1 MGYFFSPILLFNL
14 QLLLKEVL
22 NMNRIESAV
31 AHCQEIS
38 KLSDEELQNEYD
50 FYIAEKILN
59 SMLEAGLIS
68 DDELNKLRTENKR
81 IFSPLLAEI
90 T

>member
-1 MGYFFSPILLFNL
+1 
-14 QLLLKEVL
+14 
-22 NMNRIESAV
+22 MNRIESAV
-31 AHCQEIS
+31 AHCKAIG
-38 KLSDEELQNEYD
+38 KLSAAELQNEYD

-68 DDELNKLRTENKR
+68 DDELNKLRAENKH

>member
-1 MGYFFSPILLFNL
+1 
-14 QLLLKEVL
+14 
-22 NMNRIESAV
+22 MNRIENAV
-31 AHCQEIS
+31 AHCKAVG
-38 KLSDEELQNEYD
+38 KLSDEELQKEYD

-59 SMLEAGLIS
+59 SMLEAGFIS
-68 DDELNKLRTENKR
+68 DDELNKLRAENKS

>member
-1 MGYFFSPILLFNL
+1 
-14 QLLLKEVL
+14 
-22 NMNRIESAV
+22 MNRIENAV
-31 AHCQEIS
+31 AHCKAIS
-38 KLSDEELQNEYD
+38 KLSNEELQNEYD

-59 SMLEAGLIS
+59 SMLKAGLIS
-68 DDELNKLRTENKR
+68 DDELNKLRAENKR

>member
-1 MGYFFSPILLFNL
+1 
-14 QLLLKEVL
+14 
-22 NMNRIESAV
+22 MNRIESAV

-68 DDELNKLRTENKR
+68 DDELNKLRAENKR